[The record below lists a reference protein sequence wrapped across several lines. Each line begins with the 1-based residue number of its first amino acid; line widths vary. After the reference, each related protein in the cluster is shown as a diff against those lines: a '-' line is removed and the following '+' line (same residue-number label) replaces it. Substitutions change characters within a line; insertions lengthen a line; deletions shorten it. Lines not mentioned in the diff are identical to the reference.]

1 MSQVKNL
8 QKENLKLKG
17 EISAVNS
24 ELQKLKSIIEQQ
36 RLQADIEQVGDAA
49 TRYGNN
55 IQKSVDFLC
64 EDHHITK
71 NFRENISKELDNL
84 SRKPEAISTRV
95 DSLDAAIDDLLK
107 YSFQYN
113 VKIIGFPEQDEHES
127 AETTTQLCLKLFH
140 AIRAEGVTK
149 NDIEIAHR
157 VNSRR
162 SDSHYP
168 RPIVCKFI
176 RRLAK
181 EELMAHRNETS
192 NLNPDDLDLSAD
204 FHTENIRIHEHLILR
219 LQQLL
224 SEANKHQF
232 QYVWVKNSE
241 IWARKSSSSQ
251 VFKLKRMVDLDN
263 LRQSLVSHPTQD
275 QGDKCLKCYSFIILM
290 M

>member
-1 MSQVKNL
+1 M
-8 QKENLKLKG
+8 
-17 EISAVNS
+17 
-24 ELQKLKSIIEQQ
+24 
-36 RLQADIEQVGDAA
+36 
-49 TRYGNN
+49 
-55 IQKSVDFLC
+55 
-64 EDHHITK
+64 
-71 NFRENISKELDNL
+71 
-84 SRKPEAISTRV
+84 
-95 DSLDAAIDDLLK
+95 DAAIDDLLK

-127 AETTTQLCLKLFH
+127 AETTTQLCFKLFH

-181 EELMAHRNETS
+181 EEVMAHRNETS

-204 FHTENIRIHEHLILR
+204 FHTENIRIHEHLITR
-219 LQQLL
+219 LQPLL
-224 SEANKHQF
+224 READKLKSTHQF

-241 IWARKSSSSQ
+241 ILARKSSSSQ
-251 VFKLKRMVDLDN
+251 VFKIKRMADLDN
-263 LRQSLVSHPTQD
+263 LKQSFLGNPTQD
-275 QGDKCLKCYSFIILM
+275 
-290 M
+290 

>member
-55 IQKSVDFLC
+55 VQKSVDFLC

-71 NFRENISKELDNL
+71 NFREDMSKELDNL
-84 SRKPEAISTRV
+84 SRKL
-95 DSLDAAIDDLLK
+95 DSLDAAIDDILK

-127 AETTTQLCLKLFH
+127 AETTTQFCLKLIH
-140 AIRAEGVTK
+140 AIGAEGVTK
-149 NDIEIAHR
+149 NDIDIAHR

-162 SDSHYP
+162 TDRH
-168 RPIVCKFI
+168 
-176 RRLAK
+176 
-181 EELMAHRNETS
+181 
-192 NLNPDDLDLSAD
+192 
-204 FHTENIRIHEHLILR
+204 
-219 LQQLL
+219 
-224 SEANKHQF
+224 
-232 QYVWVKNSE
+232 
-241 IWARKSSSSQ
+241 
-251 VFKLKRMVDLDN
+251 
-263 LRQSLVSHPTQD
+263 
-275 QGDKCLKCYSFIILM
+275 
-290 M
+290 

>member
-49 TRYGNN
+49 TRYGNSV
-55 IQKSVDFLC
+55 QKSVDFLC

-71 NFRENISKELDNL
+71 NFREEMSKELDNL
-84 SRKPEAISTRV
+84 SRKLEAISTRV

-127 AETTTQLCLKLFH
+127 SETTTQLCLKLFH
-140 AIRAEGVTK
+140 AIGAEGVTK
-149 NDIEIAHR
+149 NDIDIAHR

-162 SDSHYP
+162 ADRHYP

-181 EELMAHRNETS
+181 EEVMAHRNETS

-204 FHTENIRIHEHLILR
+204 FHTENIRIHEHLIPR

-224 SEANKHQF
+224 SEANKLKSTHQF

-241 IWARKSSSSQ
+241 ILARKSSSSQ
-251 VFKLKRMVDLDN
+251 VFKLKRMADLDN
-263 LRQSLVSHPTQD
+263 LKQSLVSNPTQD
-275 QGDKCLKCYSFIILM
+275 
-290 M
+290 

>member
-24 ELQKLKSIIEQQ
+24 ELQKLKSIIQRQ

-49 TRYGNN
+49 TSYGNS
-55 IQKSVDFLC
+55 IQKSIDFLC

-71 NFRENISKELDNL
+71 NFRQNISKELDKV
-84 SRKPEAISTRV
+84 SRKLEAIFTKV
-95 DSLDAAIDDLLK
+95 DSLDAPIDDLLK

-113 VKIIGFPEQDEHES
+113 VKFIGLPEQDEHES
-127 AETTTQLCLKLFH
+127 AESTTQLCLKLFH
-140 AIRAEGVTK
+140 AIGVTK
-149 NDIEIAHR
+149 NDIDIAHR

-181 EELMAHRNETS
+181 KEVMVHRNETS

-204 FHTENIRIHEHLILR
+204 FHTQNIRIHEHLIPRLR
-219 LQQLL
+219 
-224 SEANKHQF
+224 
-232 QYVWVKNSE
+232 
-241 IWARKSSSSQ
+241 
-251 VFKLKRMVDLDN
+251 
-263 LRQSLVSHPTQD
+263 PT
-275 QGDKCLKCYSFIILM
+275 S
-290 M
+290 

>member
-1 MSQVKNL
+1 MTYWSTAFSM
-8 QKENLKLKG
+8 KLK
-17 EISAVNS
+17 I
-24 ELQKLKSIIEQQ
+24 
-36 RLQADIEQVGDAA
+36 
-49 TRYGNN
+49 
-55 IQKSVDFLC
+55 
-64 EDHHITK
+64 
-71 NFRENISKELDNL
+71 
-84 SRKPEAISTRV
+84 
-95 DSLDAAIDDLLK
+95 
-107 YSFQYN
+107 
-113 VKIIGFPEQDEHES
+113 KIIGFPEQDEHES

-181 EELMAHRNETS
+181 EEVMAHRNETS

-232 QYVWVKNSE
+232 QYVWVKISE
-241 IWARKSSSSQ
+241 ILARKSSSSQ

-263 LRQSLVSHPTQD
+263 LRQSLVSNPTQD
-275 QGDKCLKCYSFIILM
+275 QGNKCLKCYSFIILM
-290 M
+290 MWYSYWKWLRTKRRKISLKKTNCCWWSCHIITVKIWKMPTHRITLYWTLI

>member
-8 QKENLKLKG
+8 QKENLELKG

-36 RLQADIEQVGDAA
+36 RLQADIERVGDAA

-84 SRKPEAISTRV
+84 SRKLEAISTRV

-107 YSFQYN
+107 YSFQYS

-149 NDIEIAHR
+149 NAIEIAHG

-181 EELMAHRNETS
+181 EEVMAHHNETS
-192 NLNPDDLDLSAD
+192 NINPEDLDLFAD
-204 FHTENIRIHEHLILR
+204 FHMENIRIHEHLIPR

-224 SEANKHQF
+224 
-232 QYVWVKNSE
+232 
-241 IWARKSSSSQ
+241 R
-251 VFKLKRMVDLDN
+251 LG
-263 LRQSLVSHPTQD
+263 
-275 QGDKCLKCYSFIILM
+275 QGG
-290 M
+290 